1 MSDTDRWIKKYGEIF
16 LRQAGIKKG
25 DIIFDCCCGE
35 GNYTIPAA
43 KISGRNG
50 TVYAMDMDKDKLD
63 RLREKLYSENLKNIS
78 VIELEFDRSLPL
90 TDRSV
95 DIVLLYDIFW
105 YFSNYDE
112 KLKLLLEESYRIL
125 KDCGSVSVYPEHTDP
140 DRLKQ
145 VILNSGFKLD
155 REFSAIIIHEHRLQK
170 KYVWNFRKI
179 LK

>member
-1 MSDTDRWIKKYGEIF
+1 MSETDKWVNKYGVIF

-25 DIIFDCCCGE
+25 DIVFDCCCGE

-43 KISGRNG
+43 KISGSNG
-50 TVYAMDMDKDKLD
+50 TVYAMDMNKDKLD
-63 RLREKLYSENLKNIS
+63 RLREKFYLENLKNIS
-78 VIELEFDRSLPL
+78 IIELEFDRSVPL
-90 TDRSV
+90 TDGSV

-105 YFSNYDE
+105 YFSAYDE

-125 KDCGSVSVYPEHTDP
+125 KDYGLISVYPEHTDSGK
-140 DRLKQ
+140 LKQ

-155 REFSAIIIHEHRLQK
+155 REISGIIIHEHRLQK
-170 KYVWNFRKI
+170 KYVWNFSKI